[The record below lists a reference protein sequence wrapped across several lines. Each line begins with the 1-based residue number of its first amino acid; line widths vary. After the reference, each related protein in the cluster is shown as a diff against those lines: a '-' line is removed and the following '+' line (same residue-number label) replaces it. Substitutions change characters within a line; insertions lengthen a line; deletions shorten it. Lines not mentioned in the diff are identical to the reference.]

1 MNNIESIKAPARE
14 VKTICSTVPKTAFTE
29 IINSTPSNTHKTQWL
44 NVKRFWNQSCNTAQ
58 KIVVTPRPNASLLKN
73 IDPAWSRNIRDA
85 VVATG
90 GRRKTRKGRNGRKA
104 RKSRKT
110 RRN

>member
-1 MNNIESIKAPARE
+1 MNSVESIKAPARE

-29 IINSTPSNTHKTQWL
+29 IINSAGSNTHKTQWL

-58 KIVVTPRPNASLLKN
+58 KIVVTPRPNVSLLKN

-85 VVATG
+85 VLPSG
-90 GRRKTRKGRNGRKA
+90 GRRKTYKRRKA
-104 RKSRKT
+104 RKTRKT

>member
-1 MNNIESIKAPARE
+1 MNSVESIKAPARE
-14 VKTICSTVPKTAFTE
+14 VKSICSSVPKTAFTE
-29 IINSTPSNTHKTQWL
+29 IINSAGSNTHKTQWL

-58 KIVVTPRPNASLLKN
+58 KIVVTPRPNVSLLKN

-85 VVATG
+85 VLPSG
-90 GRRKTRKGRNGRKA
+90 GRRKTYKRRKA
-104 RKSRKT
+104 RKTRKT

>member
-1 MNNIESIKAPARE
+1 MNSVESIKAPARE
-14 VKTICSTVPKTAFTE
+14 VKTICSSVPKTAFTE
-29 IINSTPSNTHKTQWL
+29 IINSAGSNTHKTQWL

-58 KIVVTPRPNASLLKN
+58 KIVVTPRPNVSLLKN

-85 VVATG
+85 VLPSG
-90 GRRKTRKGRNGRKA
+90 GRRKTYKRRKA
-104 RKSRKT
+104 RKTRKT

>member
-1 MNNIESIKAPARE
+1 MNSVESIKAPARE

-29 IINSTPSNTHKTQWL
+29 IINSAGSNTHKTQWL

-58 KIVVTPRPNASLLKN
+58 KILVTPRPNVSLLKN

-90 GRRKTRKGRNGRKA
+90 GRRKTHKRRKV

>member
-1 MNNIESIKAPARE
+1 MNTVESIKAPARE
-14 VKTICSTVPKTAFTE
+14 VKNICGSVPKTAFTE
-29 IINSTPSNTHKTQWL
+29 VINSAGSNTHKTQWL

-58 KIVVTPRPNASLLKN
+58 KIVLTPRPNVSLLKN
-73 IDPAWSRNIRDA
+73 IDPVWSRNIRDA

-90 GRRKTRKGRNGRKA
+90 GRRKTRKGRKA